1 MSTKTQ
7 NIRLTLGPVAQDL
20 LDQSGGKNGRD
31 LDRLLTGLLE
41 RPETNNSD
49 SPNLKPL
56 EARIEALE
64 DVIRSQGD
72 RFALLQEVVILEQR
86 MTRIFVA
93 SILSDDSEEQ
103 HQIME
108 MAAAAVEGLIDE
120 SGLISER
127 ERETLKSREH
137 EADAAMQRE
146 LDRGSLIAEQDKD
159 PELEH

>member
-1 MSTKTQ
+1 MNTKSQ
-7 NIRLTLGPVAQDL
+7 YNRLTLGPIAQDL
-20 LDQSGGKNGRD
+20 LDQAGGKNGKD
-31 LDRLLTGLLE
+31 LDRLLTSLLE
-41 RPETNNSD
+41 RPETTNSD
-49 SPNLKPL
+49 TPSLKPL
-56 EARIEALE
+56 EALIEALE
-64 DVIRSQGD
+64 DAIRNQGD
-72 RFALLQEVVILEQR
+72 KLSLLQEVVILEQR

-120 SGLISER
+120 SGLITER
-127 ERETLKSREH
+127 ERETLRSREH